1 MGKLKMASEQTFAL
15 RYFASAI
22 DVRPKK
28 KKDKD

>member
-15 RYFASAI
+15 GYFASAV

-28 KKDKD
+28 KRY